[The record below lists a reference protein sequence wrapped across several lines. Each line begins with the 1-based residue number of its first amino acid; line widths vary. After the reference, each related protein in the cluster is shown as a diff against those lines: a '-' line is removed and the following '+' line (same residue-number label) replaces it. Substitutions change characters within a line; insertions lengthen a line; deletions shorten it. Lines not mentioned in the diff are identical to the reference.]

1 MPNTILKERN
11 VTVEQLL
18 AGAEKIGK
26 LAEQE
31 AQQAEINAT
40 ISENVVNL
48 IKETQISKMLLPK
61 QYGGP
66 QINFE
71 IFSKIIR
78 KVAYHNISAAW
89 LTYFYPLHNSLPSYL
104 PQKGMDEIVNDGGL
118 IVDVFAPVGKA
129 VRDGDGYRISGRWN
143 FASGV
148 LYSEWIGLGT
158 DDSITR

>member
-1 MPNTILKERN
+1 
-11 VTVEQLL
+11 
-18 AGAEKIGK
+18 
-26 LAEQE
+26 
-31 AQQAEINAT
+31 
-40 ISENVVNL
+40 
-48 IKETQISKMLLPK
+48 MLLPK

-118 IVDVFAPVGKA
+118 ICLCICTSRK
-129 VRDGDGYRISGRWN
+129 SGERWRWLPH
-143 FASGV
+143 FWKMEFCKWR
-148 LYSEWIGLGT
+148 LI
-158 DDSITR
+158 